1 MKGLFQFTED
11 EFLFGK
17 EESNSKEND
26 QKLKRFTESEEYTAM
41 LQEMINNHIEAGNNL
56 DKFITTNPKGRS
68 HQTLDLTSTIIRKY
82 KGILYPNSTLTNIS
96 SLEVT
101 SNLFFIFNKKTWWH
115 VEVMRN

>member
-1 MKGLFQFTED
+1 MFQFPED

-26 QKLKRFTESEEYTAM
+26 QKLERFTESEEYTAM
-41 LQEMINNHIEAGNNL
+41 LQEMINNHIEAGTNL
-56 DKFITTNPKGRS
+56 DKFIRTNPRGRS

-96 SLEVT
+96 YLEVK
-101 SNLFFIFNKKTWWH
+101 SNLFFMLFIH
-115 VEVMRN
+115 